1 MMSNGSGRKNR
12 SYRQRSL
19 SSSSFS
25 SISAVPLL
33 MDTKQIYS
41 SAVPSFL
48 EVKPGLEVPPRAPVE
63 EADAAGGRGS
73 QSVLKRVSSFNLM
86 SRLPSQTQL
95 SIGSSA
101 SVLSLRD
108 SSFLASGDTGTNNT
122 PLNRENSEGSE
133 HEGLWTASMQ
143 ESASSSSTLKP
154 NWRLRDRMKT
164 VGVALVLALNAG
176 TDPPDIIKPNPCA
189 KLQCWMDPSSVSR
202 AKAATDIAE
211 RLQAQYEKWQQ
222 QRSARALRYRRLH
235 DPTVEDVRAL
245 CLWLR
250 KQAREERVLFHY
262 NGHGVPRPTPN
273 GEIWVFDKNHTEYI
287 PLSVTDLRQWLGK
300 PTIIILDCSGAG
312 VLLPFLTRPMTENSP
327 PNTPQQQQ
335 PGGGTPTRNASFHTN
350 SNNTNKTDMD
360 TAASNWVKDTIVLC
374 PTAEGESLP
383 MHPDYPADIFTSC
396 LTTPMKIALRWFV
409 RNNQHSMGRLDPE
422 SVDSIP
428 GQPNDRKTPMGELN
442 WIFTAVTDSIAW
454 DVLPKPL
461 FQRLFRQDLLLA
473 SMFRNFLLADRILR
487 SLNCTPQSYPP
498 LPQGVAD
505 HPLWQ
510 AWDLACE
517 TCLFGL
523 IQDGILQPMMLQP
536 KRPTHHHNN
545 SSGIPSMSSSASPMI
560 NTPPTPNMMT
570 QTLLPQPMLHSTPV
584 PQASSASSPF
594 FSEQLRAFEVWL
606 EYASIHQDRL
616 EELDSPQQLPV
627 LLQVMLSQVYRTR
640 ALELLRRF
648 LALGPW
654 AVNLALSLGIFPY
667 VMKLLTSS
675 EYKSLLVDIWA
686 SILLFDPSCKTDL
699 VKDGAIP
706 HFIQPLTAWSEDD
719 PAASA
724 KQRTFAAFLLA
735 ATCHQFPKAQVEC
748 IRQNL
753 HGRCCSLIS
762 SYVQM
767 KKQIDENGYETL
779 NSQLMPSANREWIC
793 ICMGNIIQ
801 SNPITQLEAYKS
813 NVHSCLISRLKGD
826 DAGTVRAAS
835 AFALGCLIEHSPD
848 AAPTNPSPLNLGA
861 SGLPPPTFK
870 PPNAGGIM
878 QQQMMQQG
886 LGGQQQRTPGGMSTV
901 PSVLTASTVL
911 SPGLQGRQHQQ
922 QVRQP
927 GAISH
932 QLQLQQLQPLQPQ
945 LQPQMQGLTPQLQ
958 AGGHPSMLSPIGAPS
973 RGLRLGGQQLSS
985 GVPFLPQQGMFS
997 PPKSGSLGGLG
1008 AGTPLSPEGN
1018 TSFMGMQLGNSMQSL
1033 LPQFEQH
1040 QTTRAVYEDRQRTG
1054 LDLSVSEALC
1064 EALDDGSALVRH
1076 EAAMALCNFVEKY
1089 IEAFLVV
1096 AEESIE
1102 ESKETEAQSVTT
1114 IPRGFDRMALDRLAV
1129 CWKALK
1135 GLQDRE
1141 THPNVAKIAKTLVS
1155 LVNEQLMDLRLKSN
1169 KELSLQEKKLHGIEE
1184 EAVGN
1189 DMDSPKSARSPLP
1202 SPPKMAS
1209 PQMTKS
1215 DGPHHPLQPSKS
1227 SELLRIISPGRIAS
1241 VNDGRGS
1248 SLSGLVNALEISSP
1262 EKGKRDYIF
1271 PKSTFYSW
1279 KVETFQDN
1287 IENAEEKELEDLDP
1301 LHPEGAL
1308 LAYQEG
1314 RNLTVLHKA
1323 RKLAKY
1329 FEGLRPKKS
1338 AMRENRGPFMDSTME
1353 DSEDE
1358 EVEAQYLKLK
1368 SALNLEESKVFKNKG
1383 HKMTSMLKFHSYED
1397 VLMVCDDQDSVSF
1410 WDYEKGNRALCF
1422 KNGNPKNTRMTAAF
1436 WINESSRS
1444 LFFVGCDDGS
1454 ARIWDGTLER
1464 NGYVASEGPSLLST
1478 FDAAPDIGE
1487 GGPGGSGLFC
1497 EWQQHSNKLIAGG
1510 NSKYIRCWDLET
1522 EKCARTLPTDTDAC
1536 VTTLCTAWD
1545 YELEISVSGSMGM
1558 GPNTVVAG
1566 HSDGSLKLFDI
1577 RSPTGTLPADG
1588 RRRTPRKDKYVQH
1601 SSWIVELSL
1610 VSYNGRAELVSGS
1623 LDGELRTWD
1632 LRMSGSLRT
1641 VQVQRGMTALS
1652 VHKQIPLVA
1661 AGSHTKFIQLANLE
1675 GDGLQVIRQYDELH
1689 KQKLDPISCL
1699 EFHKHKMVLAAG
1711 TTESLVSI
1719 YKLKHRP
1726 SI

>member
-1 MMSNGSGRKNR
+1 MMSGGRRTR
-12 SYRQRSL
+12 SYGRQRSP

-25 SISAVPLL
+25 SISAEPLL
-33 MDTKQIYS
+33 MHTQEIYTNP
-41 SAVPSFL
+41 VPSFL
-48 EVKPGLEVPPRAPVE
+48 EVKPGLEVVSEKIGME
-63 EADAAGGRGS
+63 EADVAGGRGGS
-73 QSVLKRVSSFNLM
+73 QSVLEKVSSFNFG
-86 SRLPSQTQL
+86 SRFPSQNQL
-95 SIGSSA
+95 SMHSSA
-101 SVLSLRD
+101 SGLSLQN
-108 SSFLASGDTGTNNT
+108 STFLAPGDINNMSPSQHGNGEGGEQNERWT
-122 PLNRENSEGSE
+122 PSNP
-133 HEGLWTASMQ
+133 Q
-143 ESASSSSTLKP
+143 SALSSLALKP

-164 VGVALVLALNAG
+164 VGVALVLALNVG
-176 TDPPDIIKPNPCA
+176 TDPPDIVKPNPCA

-222 QRSARALRYRRLH
+222 QRSTRNLRYRRLH

-250 KQAREERVLFHY
+250 KQTRQERVLFHY

-287 PLSVTDLRQWLGK
+287 PLSVSDLRQWLGK
-300 PTIIILDCSGAG
+300 PTIIILDCSSAG
-312 VLLPFLTRPMTENSP
+312 VLLPFLTRPVSENSP
-327 PNTPQQQQ
+327 PNTPQ
-335 PGGGTPTRNASFHTN
+335 PGTPTRNPSNSFRDRGHN
-350 SNNTNKTDMD
+350 YNNNNNNNRIDMD

-374 PTAEGESLP
+374 PTSENEGLP

-396 LTTPMKIALRWFV
+396 LTTPIKIALRWFV
-409 RNNQHSMGRLDPE
+409 RRNQHSMGSIDPE

-428 GQPNDRKTPMGELN
+428 GEPNDRKTPMGELN

-454 DVLPKPL
+454 DVLPMPL

-523 IQDGILQPMMLQP
+523 IHDGILQPVVVPRKTQ
-536 KRPTHHHNN
+536 PTHHHQN
-545 SSGIPSMSSSASPMI
+545 SSGIPSIPSNHSSPI
-560 NTPPTPNMMT
+560 TTPPVVPIA
-570 QTLLPQPMLHSTPV
+570 QTTV
-584 PQASSASSPF
+584 PQQMMLQPTGQPIVPSMSSASSPF

-606 EYASIHQDRL
+606 EYASIHKDRL
-616 EELDSPQQLPV
+616 EELDSPEQLPV

-686 SILLFDPSCKTDL
+686 SILLFDPSCKADL

-735 ATCHQFPKAQVEC
+735 ATCHEHPKAQLEC
-748 IRQNL
+748 MRQNL
-753 HGRCCSLIS
+753 HGHCCSLIS
-762 SYVQM
+762 NYV
-767 KKQIDENGYETL
+767 KLKEQIDDNGYDTL

-793 ICMGNIIQ
+793 TCMGNMIQ
-801 SNPITQLEAYKS
+801 GNPIAQQEAYKS
-813 NVHSCLISRLKGD
+813 NMHSCLISRLEDD
-826 DAGTVRAAS
+826 DAASVRAAC
-835 AFALGCLIEHSPD
+835 AFALGCLFDYSSD
-848 AAPTNPSPLNLGA
+848 AAPTAPPPMNLGP

-870 PPNAGGIM
+870 PQNAGMM
-878 QQQMMQQG
+878 QQQMMQQQQQQLLSPQQG
-886 LGGQQQRTPGGMSTV
+886 FGQQRMPGGISTI
-901 PSVLTASTVL
+901 PSGLTSSSAL
-911 SPGLQGRQHQQ
+911 SAGLQGRQYQQ
-922 QVRQP
+922 QTHQP
-927 GAISH
+927 GAISN
-932 QLQLQQLQPLQPQ
+932 QLQPQQRQQQPLQPQ
-945 LQPQMQGLTPQLQ
+945 LQPQIQGLTPQLQ
-958 AGGHPSMLSPIGAPS
+958 PGGQPSMLSPIGATS

-985 GVPFLPQQGMFS
+985 GVPFLNQQGMFS
-997 PPKSGSLGGLG
+997 PQRAGGNVLG
-1008 AGTPLSPEGN
+1008 ASTPFSPDRN
-1018 TSFMGMQLGNSMQSL
+1018 TSFIGSQLDNSMQQSL
-1033 LPQFEQH
+1033 LPQ
-1040 QTTRAVYEDRQRTG
+1040 QTTRAVYENRQRTG
-1054 LDLSVSEALC
+1054 LDLTVSEALC
-1064 EALDDGSALVRH
+1064 NALVDGSALVRH
-1076 EAAMALCNFVEKY
+1076 EATMALCNFVEKY

-1096 AEESIE
+1096 AEESVE
-1102 ESKETEAQSVTT
+1102 KSNASETEAQNVTT
-1114 IPRGFDRMALDRLAV
+1114 VPRGFDRVALDRLAV
-1129 CWKALK
+1129 CWKTLK
-1135 GLQDRE
+1135 GLQQRE
-1141 THPNVAKIAKTLVS
+1141 THPNVVKVVMTLMS
-1155 LVNEQLMDLRLKSN
+1155 LVNDQLMDLRMKAK
-1169 KELSLQEKKLHGIEE
+1169 KEQSLEEKLHGIEE
-1184 EAVGN
+1184 EGIGT
-1189 DMDSPKSARSPLP
+1189 DIDSIQSSPKMLSPRIGSASSSTSLRRMSPSGIVLNN
-1202 SPPKMAS
+1202 
-1209 PQMTKS
+1209 
-1215 DGPHHPLQPSKS
+1215 GLQHST
-1227 SELLRIISPGRIAS
+1227 
-1241 VNDGRGS
+1241 S
-1248 SLSGLVNALEISSP
+1248 SLSGLVNSP
-1262 EKGKRDYIF
+1262 DVNSEKSKNEYIF

-1279 KVETFQDN
+1279 KVETFPDN

-1301 LHPEGAL
+1301 LNPAGAL
-1308 LAYQEG
+1308 LAYQEQ
-1314 RNLTVLHKA
+1314 RNFNVLYKA
-1323 RKLAKY
+1323 RKLAKH
-1329 FEGLRPKKS
+1329 FENLRPKKS
-1338 AMRENRGPFMDSTME
+1338 AKRERGPYIDDMD

-1358 EVEAQYLKLK
+1358 EAEAQDLALKN
-1368 SALNLEESKVFKNKG
+1368 ALRVKESKVFRNKG
-1383 HKMTSMLKFHSYED
+1383 HTMTSMLKFHSYED

-1410 WDYEKGNRALCF
+1410 WDYENGNRALCF
-1422 KNGNPKNTRMTAAF
+1422 NNGNPKNTRMTAAF
-1436 WINESSRS
+1436 WINESSRN

-1464 NGYVASEGPSLLST
+1464 NGYIASGGPSLLST

-1522 EKCARTLPTDTDAC
+1522 EKCARTLPTNTDAC

-1545 YELEISVSGSMGM
+1545 YELEIAASGSMGM

-1577 RSPTGTLPADG
+1577 RSPTGALPMDA
-1588 RRRTPRKDKYVQH
+1588 RRRTPRKDKYAEH

-1632 LRMSGSLRT
+1632 LRMKGSLRSFE
-1641 VQVQRGMTALS
+1641 VQRGMTALS

-1661 AGSHTKFIQLANLE
+1661 AGSHTKYIKITNLE
-1675 GDGLQVIRQYDELH
+1675 GDGLQIIRHYDELH

-1699 EFHKHKMVLAAG
+1699 AFHKHKMILAAG
-1711 TTESLVSI
+1711 TTDSLVSI
-1719 YKLKHRP
+1719 YKPRHTPR
-1726 SI
+1726 I